1 MATSAN
7 RPAAPKAGRLDWLEP
22 TKGLAIFMVVAY
34 HATLYLPTA
43 NVDTL
48 LGRGKVLLEL
58 FPMPAFFLIA
68 GMFAARHAHTSLS
81 ALWRRRLLP
90 LLYLYVVWSVVRT
103 VFYLLLPGLNGGLGG
118 LPADDPLTLPL
129 ILVWPTS
136 SYWFLH
142 ALFLFTL
149 FRWLIARFAVWV
161 QLGGSA
167 LLATAF
173 TSGLVDAHNVGWN
186 RVGGLFFFFVL
197 GAVYS
202 RQIRDLVARARLVH
216 LVLATAVVGAT
227 TLLIVLGFRWVPFL
241 ALAGQV
247 AAVAGG
253 IVLCTYLLRLPGFGF
268 LNAMGRASLKI
279 YLLHLFVIV
288 AATGLIGLLEPDW
301 PRWVDV
307 LVQLTLSVATVFACF
322 GLARLTSRVRWLWAP
337 PAFLRGSSR
346 SAAKPKPQAAEPG
359 AEESGEAEAGLA
371 APRDTTAAE
380 ATTPPT
386 EKRTP

>member
-1 MATSAN
+1 MAMSAN
-7 RPAAPKAGRLDWLEP
+7 RPAAPGAGRLDWLEP
-22 TKGLAIFMVVAY
+22 TKGIAIFLVVAY

-68 GMFAARHAHTSLS
+68 GMFAARHARTSLS

-118 LPADDPLTLPL
+118 LPADDPITLPL

-149 FRWLIARFAVWV
+149 FRWLIARFPVWV

-167 LLATAF
+167 LLSTAF

-202 RQIRDLVARARLVH
+202 RQIRNLVARARLVH
-216 LVLATAVVGAT
+216 LVVATVVLGAT
-227 TLLIVLGFRWVPFL
+227 TLLIILGFRWVPFI
-241 ALAGQV
+241 ALAGQMS
-247 AAVAGG
+247 AVAGG
-253 IVLCTYLLRLPGFGF
+253 IVLCTYLLRLPGTGF

-301 PRWVDV
+301 PRWIDV
-307 LVQLTLSVATVFACF
+307 LVQLALSVATIFASF

-337 PAFLRGSSR
+337 PGFLRGSSR
-346 SAAKPKPQAAEPG
+346 SAGRSESQPAEP
-359 AEESGEAEAGLA
+359 GEAEAGLA
-371 APRDTTAAE
+371 APRDTTTAE

-386 EKRTP
+386 EGKTP